1 MTASA
6 ITTQVVSDLAVLDS
20 CMGMMGTIQRVQIT
34 DLVVGLF

>member
-6 ITTQVVSDLAVLDS
+6 VTTQVVSDLAVLENYS
-20 CMGMMGTIQRVQIT
+20 GMVCTIQRVQIT